1 MDESEIFVLLN
12 TAPTESESVTASY
25 MTEGIHKTDQ
35 FVLDVTFSVSY
46 AEGV

>member
-1 MDESEIFVLLN
+1 MVLN
-12 TAPTESESVTASY
+12 SAPTDSESVTASY
-25 MTEGIHKTDQ
+25 KTEGIHKTDQ